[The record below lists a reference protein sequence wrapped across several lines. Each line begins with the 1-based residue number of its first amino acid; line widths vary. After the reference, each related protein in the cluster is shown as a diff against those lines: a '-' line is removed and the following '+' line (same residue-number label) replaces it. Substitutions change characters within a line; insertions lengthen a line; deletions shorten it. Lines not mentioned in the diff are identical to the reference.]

1 MELIVFVGIPASG
14 KSTKSVE
21 YRNAGY
27 CVVSSDEIRS
37 GFMDGKSL
45 ADFSA
50 EEQERINAAVF
61 DTVYR
66 KTEEALSA
74 GVSVVVDATHLNRG
88 HRTEFLKYFE
98 KFECPKK
105 TLLFITPFE
114 VCLLRNRGRTGAAFV
129 PENVMHQMLGWF
141 NCPDYS
147 EGWDEIIPI
156 VSDAPFT
163 LPFTETEHFEP
174 GTDAFENCSTYLYL
188 VEKCDGQNVSP
199 NAFREILQR
208 K

>member
-61 DTVYR
+61 DTVY
-66 KTEEALSA
+66 
-74 GVSVVVDATHLNRG
+74 
-88 HRTEFLKYFE
+88 
-98 KFECPKK
+98 
-105 TLLFITPFE
+105 
-114 VCLLRNRGRTGAAFV
+114 
-129 PENVMHQMLGWF
+129 
-141 NCPDYS
+141 
-147 EGWDEIIPI
+147 
-156 VSDAPFT
+156 
-163 LPFTETEHFEP
+163 
-174 GTDAFENCSTYLYL
+174 
-188 VEKCDGQNVSP
+188 
-199 NAFREILQR
+199 
-208 K
+208 